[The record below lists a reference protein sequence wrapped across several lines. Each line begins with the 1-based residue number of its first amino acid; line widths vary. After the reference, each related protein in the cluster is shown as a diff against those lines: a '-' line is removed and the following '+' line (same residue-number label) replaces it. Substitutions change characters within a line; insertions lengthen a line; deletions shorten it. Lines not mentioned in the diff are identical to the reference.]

1 MIRTNLCKTIVC
13 KQQGMTLIELI
24 LVVAIIG
31 ILASIV
37 YPSYSDHVR
46 KAHRKQAIV
55 DMAKIQ
61 LHLEKHYDNGYLVS
75 TLFPSGK
82 CEQFCDVESERYE
95 ITIAENGHGYLI
107 TAVPK
112 STKGQDKDQCSGEVY
127 EQLTL
132 SHTGES
138 LPANCWL

>member
-1 MIRTNLCKTIVC
+1 MCKTITY

-46 KAHRKQAIV
+46 KAHRKQAMV
-55 DMAKIQ
+55 DMVKIQ
-61 LHLEKHYDNGYLVS
+61 LHLEKNYDEGYSVNA
-75 TLFPSGK
+75 LFPSGK
-82 CEQFCDVESERYE
+82 CEQLCDVERDRYD

-112 STKGQDKDQCSGEVY
+112 STKGQNKDQCAGISY
-127 EQLTL
+127 QQLTL